1 MKNFYVLLHDSN
13 KNDVYRY
20 NIMPYLIEVYKNCQK
35 SNRWWMFDNLNR
47 CPRTTEEFIL
57 FVDIVCKY
65 QFWSRCQYEWL
76 MLGWPPGKTDTLE
89 DCRKLIDSSI
99 KIDAYDQIEMNLN
112 IIADIFKENVE
123 LL

>member
-1 MKNFYVLLHDSN
+1 
-13 KNDVYRY
+13 
-20 NIMPYLIEVYKNCQK
+20 
-35 SNRWWMFDNLNR
+35 
-47 CPRTTEEFIL
+47 
-57 FVDIVCKY
+57 
-65 QFWSRCQYEWL
+65 